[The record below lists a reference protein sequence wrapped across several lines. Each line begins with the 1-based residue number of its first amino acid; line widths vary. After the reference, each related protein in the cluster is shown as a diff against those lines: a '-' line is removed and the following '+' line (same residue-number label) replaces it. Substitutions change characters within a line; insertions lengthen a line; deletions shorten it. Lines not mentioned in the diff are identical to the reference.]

1 LPLTT
6 KILKDKA
13 FKDAIAFQV
22 DFDSQKRFLQEHRVR
37 WQSTLMV
44 FKGKKEKGRST
55 GDLNKDSIRKMF
67 IKGL

>member
-1 LPLTT
+1 
-6 KILKDKA
+6 
-13 FKDAIAFQV
+13 
-22 DFDSQKRFLQEHRVR
+22 
-37 WQSTLMV
+37 MV